1 MPVFSCLTNQPSAR
15 QESGALSWQD
25 VENFGNKVL
34 DDIQQ
39 VTPII
44 TQAADIYNKVSG
56 KGDKRETEH
65 LMYVCASS
73 KQGTVADLLTTALAS
88 RVALSAG
95 KKSRT
100 LVTKL

>member
-1 MPVFSCLTNQPSAR
+1 M
-15 QESGALSWQD
+15 SWQD
-25 VENFGNKVL
+25 VENFGNTVL

-56 KGDKRETEH
+56 KGDKRDTAH
-65 LMYVCASS
+65 LMYVYASS
-73 KQGTVADLLTTALAS
+73 KQGTVADSLTTALAS

-95 KKSRT
+95 KTSRT